1 MRVIKQHNISRPETI
16 SNTPQHNA
24 FDFSGE
30 NSLDQAQLNRTEK
43 FKGNTFKQFSST
55 IKTPQDQDKSTT
67 IQHNTTESRF
77 F

>member
-1 MRVIKQHNISRPETI
+1 MNIQQHNSQEDKPEPTVMRVIKQHNISRPETI

-55 IKTPQDQDKSTT
+55 IKTPQD
-67 IQHNTTESRF
+67 
-77 F
+77 